1 MKEHDA
7 TNLPR
12 RWSENLMGFL
22 FPSETDKWLGI
33 LRIGLGLQVAVYA
46 LFLRSDWHYLFAS
59 TGKGLVSRKL
69 GEAITSFDSPLIP
82 KLGWLITL
90 GGYAHIGE
98 DSVLSIAWA
107 CLLCMGLLLLLGLF
121 SRPAAITAWFLH
133 LCAAESGGLFAYGAD
148 NFMTTGLF
156 YLMLSPLPDRYSFDH
171 WLLKVELRNP
181 QLLGFWRRVLQ
192 VHMCFVYFIGGLAK
206 CLGNGWWDGSN
217 LWRSL
222 TRPPF
227 NLISQDT
234 LVRFKYALPI
244 LGISICLIELG
255 YPLFIWIRKTRFF
268 WLVCILGMHA
278 AIGVEMGMYLFALV
292 MIVLNLA
299 AFGIG
304 MSRERPFT
312 AEVTLGRSTA
322 QRTGT
327 GRAALDVPQLR
338 G

>member
-133 LCAAESGGLFAYGAD
+133 VCAAESGGLLAYGAD
-148 NFMTTGLF
+148 NLMTTGLF
-156 YLMLSPLPDRYSFDH
+156 YLMLSPLPDRYSLDH
-171 WLLKVELRNP
+171 RLVKTRPKDP
-181 QLLGFWRRVLQ
+181 QFLGFWRRVLQ
-192 VHMCFVYFIGGLAK
+192 VHLCFVYFFGGLAK
-206 CLGNGWWDGSN
+206 CLGNGWWNGSN

-222 TRPPF
+222 IRPPF
-227 NLISQDT
+227 NLISPDI
-234 LVRFKYALPI
+234 LVRFKYALPV
-244 LGISICLIELG
+244 LGISICVIEVG
-255 YPLFIWIRKTRFF
+255 YPLFIWIKKTRFV
-268 WLVCILGMHA
+268 WLVCILGMHV
-278 AIGVEMGMYLFALV
+278 AIGLTMGLYLFALV

-299 AFGIG
+299 AFGVDSG
-304 MSRERPFT
+304 VPF
-312 AEVTLGRSTA
+312 LS
-322 QRTGT
+322 
-327 GRAALDVPQLR
+327 
-338 G
+338 